1 MKVEPVSKFAQIFTE
16 RTARVGERV
25 SHSPT
30 DTAFR
35 PTNPNTTLHE
45 RGLLPHP
52 KSLSIVT
59 IWLRLFLTTLFKLS
73 PCFVFL
79 QNDLSPPNMLLK
91 KKQKKKTQYKTKKRT
106 DCLSPNRMRALL
118 VRYKG
123 LTLAGS
129 HYISTECVNS
139 SHKCCS
145 VESSIFCMQDG
156 HESLRPRGQTMV
168 VRTMAP
174 KQVHSL

>member
-35 PTNPNTTLHE
+35 PTNPNTSLHE

-59 IWLRLFLTTLFKLS
+59 IWLRLFLTTLFKMS

-91 KKQKKKTQYKTKKRT
+91 KKKKKHNTKQKNVLIVSLLIGCELYWFIT
-106 DCLSPNRMRALL
+106 RA
-118 VRYKG
+118 
-123 LTLAGS
+123 
-129 HYISTECVNS
+129 
-139 SHKCCS
+139 
-145 VESSIFCMQDG
+145 
-156 HESLRPRGQTMV
+156 
-168 VRTMAP
+168 
-174 KQVHSL
+174 

>member
-35 PTNPNTTLHE
+35 PTNPNTSLHE

-59 IWLRLFLTTLFKLS
+59 VWLRLFLTTLFKLS

-91 KKQKKKTQYKTKKRT
+91 KKKKIRLKCQKTT
-106 DCLSPNRMRALL
+106 
-118 VRYKG
+118 
-123 LTLAGS
+123 LTLKS
-129 HYISTECVNS
+129 QNPRSTKG
-139 SHKCCS
+139 HICS
-145 VESSIFCMQDG
+145 
-156 HESLRPRGQTMV
+156 
-168 VRTMAP
+168 A
-174 KQVHSL
+174 